1 MIVLNTLVL
10 VVAIGWVIW
19 IGLGIRQLLRSG
31 DIVSPPM
38 FASTVLFALGIGA
51 VLALD
56 ASPLHLLWWF
66 PVTFV
71 LGIVVL
77 MFPTD
82 VCLTMNGLVLLG
94 EAKPHRNS
102 QR

>member
-1 MIVLNTLVL
+1 VRVLNTLVL

-19 IGLGIRQLLRSG
+19 ILLGIRQLLRSG
-31 DIVSPPM
+31 DIVCPPM
-38 FASTVLFALGIGA
+38 FASTVLFAVGIGA

-71 LGIVVL
+71 LGLVVL
-77 MFPTD
+77 MFPTG
-82 VCLTMNGLVLLG
+82 VYLTMNGLALLAG
-94 EAKPHRNS
+94 PKPHRDS
-102 QR
+102 SR